1 MKVLLFKLNNISVSK
16 IIAQV
21 PLLDSESY
29 GVFVV
34 HQWAQDF
41 TGVFCIEFNNF
52 IDLNVLGKS
61 VEYPGFLRWGLQN
74 LSLDGKPIIQQ
85 FLFPKNCRKRKRI

>member
-16 IIAQV
+16 IIVQV

-34 HQWAQDF
+34 HKWAQDF

-61 VEYPGFLRWGLQN
+61 VEDPGFLRWGAA
-74 LSLDGKPIIQQ
+74 
-85 FLFPKNCRKRKRI
+85 PKLESGLKTYYSAIFIS